1 MPALRILRDVNI
13 GSYEELDVLLQSLV
27 LDSCVTSTQYRVAK
41 DLLRSRIPGRVTV
54 KQRTPKSVILFE
66 TDTGAVRVNNRG
78 KVSLLLVAGMPVS

>member
-13 GSYEELDVLLQSLV
+13 GSYEELDALLQSLV

-54 KQRTPKSVILFE
+54 KQRTLKSVILFE
-66 TDTGAVRVNNRG
+66 TDTGVVRVNNRG
-78 KVSLLLVAGMPVS
+78 KVSLLLVACMPVS